1 MVAVQDKSRFATF
14 AYLALFC
21 LLAILGGAIVHSQS
35 TPGQD
40 RETVVELRIAG
51 AERFPIDKIV
61 RHIRTRANRPY
72 DPDLVEED
80 VRRLNTS
87 RMFLD
92 VKVSTQQVPEG
103 RIVIFQVVE
112 RPVLK
117 YVQYVGCEKVGK
129 KTLAKEVNLKV
140 GGPVDPYA
148 VTEGRRKIEEYYQS
162 KGFGKVQ
169 VTIFEGDKPDDE
181 GAVYLIH
188 EGPKQRVLWTQF
200 EGNTFASDARLR
212 THIKSKPAFLWLFGT
227 LDRKQIDEDV
237 NRLTAYYRSMGFFQ
251 AKVGRELSF
260 TEGKGWLVLTYVIDE
275 GPRYQ
280 VRNIT
285 VLGSEKLSSEELSR
299 ERKLTPGKFF
309 NQNEMIADKTRM
321 QDLYGS
327 HGYAFAQ
334 VKEDLRFDEEPGVL
348 DVIYNVHEGEQY
360 RVGRIDV
367 RITGENP
374 HTRITTVLNRMSLW
388 PGQLYDVRELR
399 ASERRLKSSYLFE
412 NDPIKGTTP
421 HIAVVNPSGEAD
433 GEGSGIPEKSG
444 VAERPRRRGGYRLQS
459 PDAPQD
465 GGQSAWQP
473 LGSGASPAPSP
484 AEPAPNSAA
493 APGAGQPSEAKPLR
507 WAAPRQPEVYRGQ
520 GGTYDSNDGFA
531 VPSLGPSLPS
541 PRPPSAWSA
550 EAPALPAAS
559 GPALAPTPALGPG
572 AGTTSGYRA
581 LQPPGVGGAY
591 VAPSAPDPAYASP
604 LPPEF
609 VGPALGDAFAEPQ
622 RYLPLRPELV
632 ETMTGK
638 FMFSVGVNSDA
649 GVLGSIIV
657 DEQNFDWT
665 RFPHSWED
673 IANGT
678 AWRGAGQKFRIEA
691 MPGSQLQ
698 RYAVSF
704 TEPYLL
710 DTKISE
716 SLSAFYY
723 DRVFREWT
731 ERRAGGR
738 VSFGYQFL
746 PDLWGTFAYRFE
758 DVHIS
763 NPVVPRGFIPELDE
777 VLGSNTLHGL
787 RVQLTRDT
795 RDNQFLAT
803 EGSVVELGFE
813 QVLGSF
819 TYPRADFDVR
829 KYFLLHQH
837 PDGSGRHVLSLSSR
851 FAWTGSDTPIYEHFY
866 AGGFSTIRGFEF
878 RGVTPRM
885 YGVGVG
891 GHFSLLNSTEYL
903 FPITADDMLRAVV
916 FCDTGTIQPTIDHW
930 DQRYRAAVGFGLR
943 ITIPAMGPAP
953 IALDF
958 AFPLL
963 QQPGDQTQVFSFFVG
978 WMR

>member
-1 MVAVQDKSRFATF
+1 MARVQEKLNFAAF

-21 LLAILGGAIVHSQS
+21 LLAILGGAIVHSQA

-40 RETVVELRIAG
+40 REMVVELRITG
-51 AERFPIDKIV
+51 AERFPLDKIV

-80 VRRLNTS
+80 VRRLSTS

-112 RPVLK
+112 RPVLQEVK
-117 YVQYVGCEKVGK
+117 YVGCRKVGK
-129 KTLAKEVNLKV
+129 KALDKEVGLKV

-148 VTEGRRKIEEYYQS
+148 ITEGRRKIEEYYQS

-169 VTIFEGDKPDDE
+169 VTIFEGDKPGDA

-188 EGPKQRVLWTQF
+188 EGPKQRVLWTEF

-212 THIKSKPAFLWLFGT
+212 THIKSKPGFLWLFGT

-237 NRLTAYYRSMGFFQ
+237 NRLTAYYRSMGFFK
-251 AKVGRELSF
+251 AKVGRELDF
-260 TEGKGWLVLTYVIDE
+260 TEGKDWLVLAYVIDE
-275 GPRYQ
+275 GPRAQ
-280 VRNIT
+280 VRT
-285 VLGSEKLSSEELSR
+285 VTVVGNENLSTEELSR
-299 ERKLTPGKFF
+299 DLKLTPGKFF
-309 NQNEMIADKTRM
+309 NQYEMIADVTRM
-321 QDLYGS
+321 KDLYGS
-327 HGYAFAQ
+327 VGYAFAD
-334 VKEDLRFDEEPGVL
+334 VTEDPRFDEDPGVL
-348 DVIYNVHEGEQY
+348 DLIYNIHEGHQY
-360 RVGRIDV
+360 LVGRIDV
-367 RITGENP
+367 QIKGENP

-388 PGQLYDVRELR
+388 PGQIYDVRELR

-412 NDPIKGTTP
+412 NNPVTNTTP
-421 HIAVVNPSGEAD
+421 RINVVKPNLEA
-433 GEGSGIPEKSG
+433 ERERSG
-444 VAERPRRRGGYRLQS
+444 VAEKPRRLGGYRGQS
-459 PDAPQD
+459 PDAWED
-465 GGQSAWQP
+465 GGQGAWQP
-473 LGSGASPAPSP
+473 LGSGASPAPAT
-484 AEPAPNSAA
+484 AEPVPNSRPAA
-493 APGAGQPSEAKPLR
+493 GAAQPSEARGLR
-507 WAAPRQPEVYRGQ
+507 WGAPRQPEVYRGQ
-520 GGTYDSNDGFA
+520 GGTYDSNDGYA
-531 VPSLGPSLPS
+531 VPSLGPALPG
-541 PRPPSAWSA
+541 PRPSSAWPA
-550 EAPALPAAS
+550 EARAVPAA
-559 GPALAPTPALGPG
+559 PGPG
-572 AGTTSGYRA
+572 AGTASGHVV
-581 LQPPGVGGAY
+581 LQPPAGGGGGY
-591 VAPSAPDPAYASP
+591 VAANAPDPAYASP
-604 LPPEF
+604 PATEF
-609 VGPALGDAFAEPQ
+609 VGPSLGDPFAEPLH
-622 RYLPLRPELV
+622 YLPLRPELV

-678 AWRGAGQKFRIEA
+678 AWRGAGQKFRFEA

-698 RYAVSF
+698 RYAISF

-710 DTKISE
+710 DTKVSE
-716 SLSAFYY
+716 SLSAFYF
-723 DRVFREWT
+723 DRRFREWT

-746 PDLWGTFAYRFE
+746 PDLWGTFAYRLE
-758 DVHIS
+758 DIHVS
-763 NPVVPRGFIPELDE
+763 NPIVPRGFIPELDE
-777 VLGSNTLHGL
+777 VLGANTLHGL
-787 RVQLTRDT
+787 RVQVTRDT
-795 RDNQFLAT
+795 RDNTFLAT

-813 QVLGSF
+813 QVLGAF

-829 KYFLLHQH
+829 KYFLLRQH
-837 PDGSGRHVLSLSSR
+837 PDGTGRHVLSLSSR
-851 FAWTGSDTPIYEHFY
+851 LAWSGSNTPIYEHFY

-878 RGVTPRM
+878 RGITPRK

-891 GHFSLLNSTEYL
+891 GEFSLVNSTEYL
-903 FPITADDMLRAVV
+903 FPITADDMLRAVA

-930 DQRYRAAVGFGLR
+930 DQRYRVAVGFGLR

-958 AFPLL
+958 AFPLV